1 MVTEEHGPE
10 VETIAFADGFQKMK
24 ASDLET
30 AQAALQDKVFR
41 RAEELGYDTGKIE
54 PIYDGVADAA
64 AYFDAKQRLM
74 WILKEPY
81 DDWDDDGTP
90 CGGGWTFFRDVAKGK
105 TLAQVANGNPALRNV
120 AYASRAILGGI
131 GSYSELPWISDAPTD
146 YERTLRSIAFANVGK
161 MPAGRMT
168 SDERLFA
175 CYEQWKDILFE
186 QIELY
191 DPDILV
197 FGNTLQCFATDMG
210 IDLSAPVRKIVR
222 GGSTVDIHVW
232 RGKRVLW
239 APHPAAH
246 VPPEEWVDS
255 VIEAARGPLIPAAR
269 SASAPY
275 RENGTKD
282 EPDMAARSSSAPY
295 REQTSVPVGRD
306 GPVAPH
312 PANAARPSQKVAPEE
327 KSGQARKTAAATAY
341 TRQNN
346 PTNTQQNESKTRS
359 STMSQVHANPD
370 EIRDF
375 AARLQACD
383 ENISEELSST
393 TAALAALGDT
403 WDDVKSRE
411 FAEAFGDLQE
421 CIRRF
426 SEACEEQVPHLLRL
440 AEHLDEAN
448 SVSF

>member
-1 MVTEEHGPE
+1 ME
-10 VETIAFADGFQKMK
+10 
-24 ASDLET
+24 ASELET

-64 AYFDAKQRLM
+64 AYLDAKPRLM

-131 GSYSELPWISDAPTD
+131 GSYSELPWISDAPTE

-186 QIELY
+186 QIEFY

-197 FGNTLQCFATDMG
+197 FGNTLQCFAPDMG

-269 SASAPY
+269 SASAPS
-275 RENGTKD
+275 RE
-282 EPDMAARSSSAPY
+282 ESA
-295 REQTSVPVGRD
+295 SPVGRD
-306 GPVAPH
+306 GSIAPDSEI
-312 PANAARPSQKVAPEE
+312 AARPSQKVAPEE
-327 KSGQARKTAAATAY
+327 KSGQARKTAVATAY

-383 ENISEELSST
+383 ENISKELSST

-403 WDDVKSRE
+403 WNDAKSME
-411 FAEAFGDLQE
+411 FEDAFAELRE
-421 CIRRF
+421 CIGRF
-426 SEACEEQVPHLLRL
+426 SQACEEQIPHLLRL
-440 AEHLDEAN
+440 AEHLDEIN
-448 SVSF
+448 SISF